1 MSDDE
6 TFGPLLHGTARAW
19 RLKLDERLKP
29 MGLSQAKWRTL
40 LHLSV
45 APGPLT
51 QAEIAAL
58 LGIEEPTLVT
68 LLHRLES
75 DRWVARKNSS
85 QDRRCK
91 TVHLAPRAQR
101 VIEQINT
108 ARSNFD
114 TNYSTIFRR
123 PNFAPASACWILS
136 DKKRKRG
143 MEMKNEPPF
152 DGFEVER
159 TAKTK
164 MGARLESGNGAA
176 TELQEPRRVKT
187 SRVSKQR
194 IPNWG
199 YFLFVLLAA
208 FAVARTL
215 QRGVQTAKT
224 AQPPV
229 RPVLV
234 AKVISKDVP
243 LYLDEIGTCAAYET
257 VQVQAQVSGQIIAR
271 HFQDGADVK
280 KGDLLFT
287 IDPRPFQAA
296 LQQAQAQAALDQV
309 TLKRQTELRARNVT
323 APQDFDTAQANARKS
338 EAAAAAA
345 QVNVDFCYI
354 KSPINGR
361 AGLRL
366 VDVGNIVSGNTGSGA
381 VLLTIQGLDP
391 IYTDFT
397 VAETDLALVRKYLGG
412 PNVKVQT
419 YSPDDKIPPRIG
431 DLYFIDNAVQPGSGT
446 VKARGV
452 TPNPDH
458 AFWPSEFVRVRFILD
473 TVKDAL
479 LVP

>member
-1 MSDDE
+1 MGAQN
-6 TFGPLLHGTARAW
+6 TTARE
-19 RLKLDERLKP
+19 EREL
-29 MGLSQAKWRTL
+29 
-40 LHLSV
+40 
-45 APGPLT
+45 
-51 QAEIAAL
+51 
-58 LGIEEPTLVT
+58 
-68 LLHRLES
+68 
-75 DRWVARKNSS
+75 
-85 QDRRCK
+85 
-91 TVHLAPRAQR
+91 
-101 VIEQINT
+101 
-108 ARSNFD
+108 
-114 TNYSTIFRR
+114 
-123 PNFAPASACWILS
+123 
-136 DKKRKRG
+136 
-143 MEMKNEPPF
+143 
-152 DGFEVER
+152 ER

-176 TELQEPRRVKT
+176 TEIHERRRVKT
-187 SRVSKQR
+187 TGDKKQR
-194 IPNWG
+194 IPRWG
-199 YFLFVLLAA
+199 IFLFVILAA

-215 QRGVQTAKT
+215 QRGVETAKT
-224 AQPPV
+224 TQPPI

-271 HFQDGADVK
+271 HFQDGTDVK

-287 IDPRPFQAA
+287 IDPRPYQAA
-296 LQQAQAQAALDQV
+296 LEQAQAQATLDQI
-309 TLKRQTELRARNVT
+309 TMKRQQELRARNVIS
-323 APQDFDTAQANARKS
+323 PQDLDTAQANAHKS

-345 QVNVDFCYI
+345 QVNIDFCYI

-419 YSPDDKIPPRIG
+419 YSPDDKIPPRLG
-431 DLYFIDNAVQPGSGT
+431 DLYFIDTAVQPGSGT

-473 TVKDAL
+473 TIKDAR
-479 LVP
+479 LVPSQAVQISQSGPFIFVLKPDNTVDLRPVKPGQRQDGDLIVVESGIQPDETVVVTGQLALAPGSKVDPKPYGTANPPGGQSAAAKSSF

>member
-1 MSDDE
+1 
-6 TFGPLLHGTARAW
+6 
-19 RLKLDERLKP
+19 
-29 MGLSQAKWRTL
+29 MGVQ
-40 LHLSV
+40 
-45 APGPLT
+45 
-51 QAEIAAL
+51 
-58 LGIEEPTLVT
+58 
-68 LLHRLES
+68 LES
-75 DRWVARKNSS
+75 E
-85 QDRRCK
+85 
-91 TVHLAPRAQR
+91 H
-101 VIEQINT
+101 
-108 ARSNFD
+108 
-114 TNYSTIFRR
+114 
-123 PNFAPASACWILS
+123 
-136 DKKRKRG
+136 
-143 MEMKNEPPF
+143 
-152 DGFEVER
+152 
-159 TAKTK
+159 
-164 MGARLESGNGAA
+164 GAA
-176 TELQEPRRVKT
+176 TEVQETRKVKSRRGG
-187 SRVSKQR
+187 KQR

-199 YFLFVLLAA
+199 SFLFVVLAA
-208 FAVARTL
+208 FAVARAL
-215 QRGVQTAKT
+215 ERGVETAKT
-224 AQPPV
+224 TQPPV

-287 IDPRPFQAA
+287 IDPRPYQAA
-296 LQQAQAQAALDQV
+296 LDQAKAQAALDQA
-309 TLKRQTELRARNVT
+309 TMKRQAELRARNVT
-323 APQDFDTAQANARKS
+323 APQDWDTAEANARKS

-345 QVNVDFCYI
+345 QVNMDFCYI

-366 VDVGNIVSGNTGSGA
+366 VDVGNIVTGNTGSGA

-419 YSPDDKIPPRIG
+419 YSPDDKAPPRLG

-473 TVKDAL
+473 TIKDAR
-479 LVP
+479 LVPSQAVQISQSGPFIFVLKPDNTVDLRPVKPGQRQDGDLIVVESGIQPDETVVVTGQLALAPGAKVDPKPYNAPNAASDQAPASKSAM